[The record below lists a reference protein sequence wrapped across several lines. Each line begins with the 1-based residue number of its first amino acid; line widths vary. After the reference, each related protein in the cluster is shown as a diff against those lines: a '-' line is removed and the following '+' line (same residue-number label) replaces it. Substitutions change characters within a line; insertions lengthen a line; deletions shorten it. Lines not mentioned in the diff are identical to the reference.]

1 MSEIDFRVSTEE
13 LAIGI
18 QPPGRRNAEAGV
30 LTGILQN
37 SVNIVYE
44 RPFVELACRRMSAD

>member
-1 MSEIDFRVSTEE
+1 MSEVGFRVSTEK

-30 LTGILQN
+30 LTGILPN
-37 SVNIVYE
+37 SVNNVFSIDFSDCKFE
-44 RPFVELACRRMSAD
+44 TG